1 MNHPPTRPLRD
12 LAEINP
18 RGSRVSPDELVS
30 FVGMADL
37 DEVAARN
44 TAETPRRFDEVSKG
58 YTPFQNGDL
67 LAAKITPCWQNG
79 KVGEAVLTSEQG
91 MGSTEF
97 HVIRP
102 GPDVDRRYLLHFL
115 RTANVRDAGTL
126 RMTGSG
132 GQRRVP
138 AKFMS
143 DLPVPSLPLQEQ
155 RRIASILDEADA
167 IRTKHNALL
176 ARFVELEH
184 SAFNERFADSDWDS
198 LFLSECATDM
208 TIGLVRP
215 GHATGLDFSHQ
226 YMKMDGITSSGHLDR
241 SKFTFTDASPA
252 ELARYSIQDGDL
264 LLNTRNSRELV
275 GKTTVFRGET
285 ALFNNNLMRLR
296 FDPRLLPDYVH
307 AYLWSPSGQAAL
319 ERIKSGTTSVFAIYA
334 KDLTNLPIPAPPI
347 AIQREF
353 SASLAAIRTER
364 DHVAK
369 AVEADEELFAALQHR
384 AFRGE
389 L

>member
-1 MNHPPTRPLRD
+1 MTRLSD
-12 LAEINP
+12 
-18 RGSRVSPDELVS
+18 
-30 FVGMADL
+30 
-37 DEVAARN
+37 
-44 TAETPRRFDEVSKG
+44 
-58 YTPFQNGDL
+58 
-67 LAAKITPCWQNG
+67 
-79 KVGEAVLTSEQG
+79 
-91 MGSTEF
+91 
-97 HVIRP
+97 VIRP
-102 GPDVDRRYLLHFL
+102 VTGRAGP
-115 RTANVRDAGTL
+115 GTE
-126 RMTGSG
+126 
-132 GQRRVP
+132 
-138 AKFMS
+138 
-143 DLPVPSLPLQEQ
+143 LPVYSVTKNHGFILQNEYFKKKIASTDTSAYKIVRTNQFAYATIHLDEGSIGAAPEDCIVSPMYTVFSVDESRVDVHYLQHLLRSPSAIARYQVMGQGSAERRKSISLKSLGSLAIPPIGLKEQ

>member
-1 MNHPPTRPLRD
+1 MNHPPTRSLRD

-44 TAETPRRFDEVSKG
+44 TAETPRRFGEVSKG

-79 KVGEAVLTSEQG
+79 KVGEAVLTSEHG

-155 RRIASILDEADA
+155 RRIASILDESDA
-167 IRTKHNALL
+167 IRAKRRSQLT
-176 ARFVELEH
+176 
-184 SAFNERFADSDWDS
+184 
-198 LFLSECATDM
+198 
-208 TIGLVRP
+208 
-215 GHATGLDFSHQ
+215 
-226 YMKMDGITSSGHLDR
+226 HLDELPQALFDQIGGEQQQPVR
-241 SKFTFTDASPA
+241 LNEVATFTGGGTLPEGEPFSNQPEGTLLVKVSDMNHPGNSTFLQATSGWTEKKTPIGTTLDAGAVIFPKRGA
-252 ELARYSIQDGDL
+252 AIATNKKRIT
-264 LLNTRNSRELV
+264 TRQS
-275 GKTTVFRGET
+275 
-285 ALFNNNLMRLR
+285 ALDPNLMGVSPDQKKLLTDYLFHWFQS
-296 FDPRLLPDYVH
+296 FDLQSI
-307 AYLWSPSGQAAL
+307 ASGSTVPQL
-319 ERIKSGTTSVFAIYA
+319 NK
-334 KDLTNLPIPAPPI
+334 KDLAPLSIPLPPL
-347 AIQREF
+347 REQHAF
-353 SASLAAIRTER
+353 AEKVTAIRAER
-364 DHVAK
+364 DHVAR
-369 AVEADEELFAALQHR
+369 ALEADEELFAALQHR